1 MNKSPPFLLVVK
13 GLSWRIG
20 VHSLIVL
27 NVLLLILL
35 HERIL
40 LVQILKTLPV
50 HVVFIILLNHRLSGI
65 IDAWLI
71 FSHYRDV
78 VIVCT
83 CVEHIYLKFMVKRIK
98 TIHTWV
104 SSTSHSAWGLKLLV
118 TDDLDIVYLRLWS
131 TTFDDAAN
139 NRGNDEKNHEASYNA
154 TNDKICEPMRT
165 NN

>member
-1 MNKSPPFLLVVK
+1 M
-13 GLSWRIG
+13 
-20 VHSLIVL
+20 HSLIVL

-40 LVQILKTLPV
+40 LVQILMTLPV

-83 CVEHIYLKFMVKRIK
+83 SRDSWVEHIYLKFKVKRIK
-98 TIHTWV
+98 NIHTWV
-104 SSTSHSAWGLKLLV
+104 SSSSHSAFDLKLLV

-139 NRGNDEKNHEASYNA
+139 NRDNDEKTHEASYTA